1 MHLPP
6 HPLWFWLILVSPFL
20 IWLAL
25 WIAAHNPKVSL
36 KPLRP
41 WLMAG
46 TILFLIPY
54 VFLDV
59 SPTVGNKVVRLVIQA
74 AFYTCLCVQ
83 AWLQRRDMFETLR
96 SPNAKWYSRWKS
108 AEFSVPAPSLHI
120 LVRDINSVS
129 PWYVEKLGL
138 RKLAEAP
145 PGNPCTAIFRFKA
158 DGHSVILTTHSGFQ
172 TGKTPI
178 LFTKNIGRIRDVLAA
193 RGIDAGTIEQDR
205 QGIHYFQIHDS
216 EGNVIEVVEER

>member
-1 MHLPP
+1 MHIPR
-6 HPLWFWLILVSPFL
+6 HPVWFWLILLSPFL

-25 WIAAHNPKVSL
+25 WVVARNPKVSL

-41 WLMAG
+41 WLVAG

-59 SPTVGNKVVRLVIQA
+59 SPMAGNKVLRLVVQS
-74 AFYTCLCVQ
+74 AFFTCLCVQ
-83 AWLQRRDMFETLR
+83 GWLQRRDMLETLR

-108 AEFSVPAPSLHI
+108 AEFSVPAPSLYI
-120 LVRDINSVS
+120 LVRDIDSVS
-129 PWYVEKLGL
+129 SWYVEKLGL

-145 PGNPCTAIFRFKA
+145 SAEPSAAIFRFKA
-158 DGHSVILTTHSGFQ
+158 DGNSVILTSRSVFQ

-178 LFTKNIGRIRDVLAA
+178 LFAKKIGRMREVMSA
-193 RGIDAGTIEQDR
+193 RGVDVGAIEQDR
-205 QGIHYFQIHDS
+205 QGIHYFQIHDP
-216 EGNVIEVVEER
+216 EGNAIEIVEER